1 MYLRTREIIIIKKN
15 EKEREG
21 ERKILRAILSGAR
34 VFAQGARARAPE
46 FKSLKELCV
55 CELWGLII
63 ARLA

>member
-34 VFAQGARARAPE
+34 VFAQGARAPE